1 MIKKREASIISAYT
15 GILLG
20 TFSDM
25 HSYIEEVMQRPVYT
39 HEMGNRKIADEIK
52 RLSKED
58 FLNLNVEK

>member
-1 MIKKREASIISAYT
+1 MITKREASIISAYT
-15 GILLG
+15 GILIG
-20 TFSDM
+20 TFADM
-25 HSYIEEVMQRPVYT
+25 HGYIEEVMQRPVYT